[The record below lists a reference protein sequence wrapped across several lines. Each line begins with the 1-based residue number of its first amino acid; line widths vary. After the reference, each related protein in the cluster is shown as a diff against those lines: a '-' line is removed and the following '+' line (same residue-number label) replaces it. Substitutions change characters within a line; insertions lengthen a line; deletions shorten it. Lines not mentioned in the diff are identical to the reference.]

1 MVQKAMHWIRSI
13 SKQEYEEFNHGAS
26 HCSEPLFVLTH
37 TGRIVLDGQLIH
49 IQ

>member
-26 HCSEPLFVLTH
+26 HCSEPLFVLLIDTH
-37 TGRIVLDGQLIH
+37 RSYRS
-49 IQ
+49 